1 MSHKIITVDENGPA
15 FGRIFPGDELLNV
28 SGKPVVDVLDYEFY
42 TYDPD
47 ITLALR
53 RGDKTLVLRIRK
65 RAGESLGLG
74 FETYLMDRE
83 RSCSNR
89 CIFCFIDQN
98 PRGMR
103 PSIYYKDDD
112 ARLSFLTGNYITL
125 TNIGEREIDRIIGL
139 HVSPINVSVHTTDP
153 ALRCDM
159 LRNPGAGDVL
169 DKMRRL
175 AAGGITMNC
184 QIVCCPGY
192 NDGEALIRTLRD
204 LGALY
209 PSVESVSV
217 VPVGL
222 TAYRGRLI
230 GLDAVDEAKARG
242 IISIVDAFG
251 DGFSK
256 KRNLR
261 FAYCSDELYLKAG
274 REIPGD
280 EYYEDFPQL
289 ENGVGMLRLFET
301 EFADALECAGKS
313 HTPMPF
319 SIATGTSA
327 APFIKNLLRAAGICD
342 NIESAV
348 YAVKNEFFGDSIDV
362 AGLIT
367 GGDIAKQLRDRPLFG
382 RLLIPRTMLRRG
394 GEEFLDDM
402 TVEELERIL
411 NVRVVPVEM
420 RGDALFDEI
429 FK

>member
-1 MSHKIITVDENGPA
+1 MSHKIITVDEKGPA
-15 FGRIFPGDELLNV
+15 FGRILPGDELLNV
-28 SGKPVVDVLDYEFY
+28 GGKPVLDVLDYEFY

-53 RGDKTLVLRIRK
+53 RGEKTLVLRIRK

-89 CIFCFIDQN
+89 CVFCFIDQN

-139 HVSPINVSVHTTDP
+139 RVSPINISVHTTDP

-159 LRNPGAGDVL
+159 LRNLEAGDVL

-222 TAYRGRLI
+222 TAHRERLME
-230 GLDAVDEAKARG
+230 LKAVDADKARE
-242 IISIVDAFG
+242 IIGIVDAFG

-256 KRNLR
+256 KRDLR

-274 REIPGD
+274 REIPRD

-301 EFADALECAGKS
+301 EFMDAMENGGRPRA
-313 HTPMPF
+313 PMPF
-319 SIATGTSA
+319 SIVTGVSA
-327 APFIKNLLRAAGICD
+327 APFIKDLLRAAGICD
-342 NIESAV
+342 NIENAV
-348 YAVKNEFFGDSIDV
+348 YAVKNEFFGESIDV
-362 AGLIT
+362 AGLVT
-367 GGDIAKQLRDRPLFG
+367 GGDIARQLRGRPLFG

-402 TVEELERIL
+402 TVGELERTM
-411 NVRVVPVEM
+411 NVRVIPVEM
-420 RGDALFDEI
+420 RGDALFDEL